1 MAFEDKKQATRIRR
15 KKTCWFTENN
25 IKFIDYKDEKT
36 LRRFIS
42 ERGKIIPR
50 RISGTSAKYQHLR
63 QVSAYAERS
72 YQACPSDG
80 YSPVRFGQ
88 LALIRRN

>member
-1 MAFEDKKQATRIRR
+1 MAFEDKKQATRVRR

-25 IKFIDYKDEKT
+25 VKFIDYKDEKT

-50 RISGTSAKYQHLR
+50 RIWLFSRSFRTVCAKEELDY
-63 QVSAYAERS
+63 
-72 YQACPSDG
+72 G
-80 YSPVRFGQ
+80 NYS
-88 LALIRRN
+88 

>member
-42 ERGKIIPR
+42 ERGKIIAAFLAPPPS
-50 RISGTSAKYQHLR
+50 IS
-63 QVSAYAERS
+63 V
-72 YQACPSDG
+72 C
-80 YSPVRFGQ
+80 
-88 LALIRRN
+88 

>member
-1 MAFEDKKQATRIRR
+1 MAFEDKKQATRVRR

-25 IKFIDYKDEKT
+25 VKFIDYKDEKT

-50 RISGTSAKYQHLR
+50 RISGTSAKYQRMLWLF
-63 QVSAYAERS
+63 SRS
-72 YQACPSDG
+72 FRTVCAKEELDYG
-80 YSPVRFGQ
+80 NYS
-88 LALIRRN
+88 

>member
-1 MAFEDKKQATRIRR
+1 MAFEDKKQAPRIRR

-50 RISGTSAKYQHLR
+50 RISGTSF
-63 QVSAYAERS
+63 SRS
-72 YQACPSDG
+72 FRTAC
-80 YSPVRFGQ
+80 
-88 LALIRRN
+88 ANRRN

>member
-1 MAFEDKKQATRIRR
+1 MAFEDKKQAPRIRR

-25 IKFIDYKDEKT
+25 VKFIDYKDEKT

-50 RISGTSAKYQHLR
+50 RISGTSAKYQRMLNEAISMLNEAIKRAR
-63 QVSAYAERS
+63 QMAILPFVSDS
-72 YQACPSDG
+72 
-80 YSPVRFGQ
+80 VR
-88 LALIRRN
+88 

>member
-1 MAFEDKKQATRIRR
+1 MAFEDKKQATRVRR

-25 IKFIDYKDEKT
+25 VKFIDYKDEKT

-50 RISGTSAKYQHLR
+50 RISGTSAKYQRMLND
-63 QVSAYAERS
+63 
-72 YQACPSDG
+72 QACSPDG
-80 YSPVRFGQ
+80 HSPVRFGQ
-88 LALIRRN
+88 SALRRN

>member
-1 MAFEDKKQATRIRR
+1 MAFEDKKQGPRIRR

-25 IKFIDYKDEKT
+25 VKFIDYKDEKT

-50 RISGTSAKYQHLR
+50 RS
-63 QVSAYAERS
+63 V
-72 YQACPSDG
+72 C
-80 YSPVRFGQ
+80 
-88 LALIRRN
+88 

>member
-25 IKFIDYKDEKT
+25 VKFIDYKDEKT

-50 RISGTSAKYQHLR
+50 RISGTSA
-63 QVSAYAERS
+63 
-72 YQACPSDG
+72 
-80 YSPVRFGQ
+80 
-88 LALIRRN
+88 